1 MHFMP
6 LQKLM
11 IALFLRFCL
20 SGIVEV
26 LLDDKYRSIYIYT
39 GFKDLTYFKVT
50 GELER
55 YHKKSYFSILNAA

>member
-1 MHFMP
+1 MP

-11 IALFLRFCL
+11 TALFLRFCL

-26 LLDDKYRSIYIYT
+26 LLDDKYRSLYIYT
-39 GFKDLTYFKVT
+39 GFSDLTYFFKAT

-55 YHKKSYFSILNAA
+55 YKKSYFSILNAA

>member
-1 MHFMP
+1 MT
-6 LQKLM
+6 
-11 IALFLRFCL
+11 ALFLRFCL

-26 LLDDKYRSIYIYT
+26 LLDDKYRSLYIYT
-39 GFKDLTYFKVT
+39 GFNDLTYFFKVT